1 MDSRLYRLV
10 CPGRVIKIQRSNGE
24 GRGGDRDGGGGGGGP
39 GRRLPPSPP
48 GAPLGSCRARGG
60 RGRGRA
66 GAQRRPLPGLIHKAT
81 VKTVN
86 ADRSSV
92 SVEWCEGG
100 TVKGKEVS
108 DGLTLRFCA
117 VTATRWMRPGKA
129 RTRQRSRA
137 ETGLLPLRASCRLL
151 GRNAPESRFSRLWG
165 FSGLWQWPSGFPQD
179 LVCRVKRGP
188 FDFPSL
194 RAGVKYTLCEVGL
207 GGRGESGAH
216 EVGAA
221 EILTLNNI
229 SFGNEQTCLS
239 CWFLW
244 KHIYIYSRV

>member
-1 MDSRLYRLV
+1 M
-10 CPGRVIKIQRSNGE
+10 
-24 GRGGDRDGGGGGGGP
+24 
-39 GRRLPPSPP
+39 
-48 GAPLGSCRARGG
+48 
-60 RGRGRA
+60 
-66 GAQRRPLPGLIHKAT
+66 
-81 VKTVN
+81 KTVN

-129 RTRQRSRA
+129 RMRQRSRA

-244 KHIYIYSRV
+244 KHIYIYTLEFS